1 LWLDGE
7 PLLGNPSTRVLLK
20 DSKIHTLRAEAEG
33 YHAATAE
40 FTSGNES
47 VVELKLEKPEPVVP
61 PARPTRPATRRFATA
76 PQPSPAHVAKCA
88 QPFFIDNDGIKKLR
102 PACL

>member
-7 PLLGNPSTRVLLK
+7 PLLGNPSTRVLRK
-20 DSKIHTLRAEAEG
+20 DSKIHTLRAETEG

-47 VVELKLEKPEPVVP
+47 VVELKLEKLEPVVP
-61 PARPTRPATRRFATA
+61 PAPPTPRTTRRFATA
-76 PQPSPAHVAKCA
+76 PKPSPAPVANCA
-88 QPFFIDNDGIKKLR
+88 QPFFIDKDGIKKLR